1 MNAERA
7 WELKMV
13 EGGNGEDSNGHTAER
28 GNIDRLRDVLFGAE
42 MRDYDSRLQRLEEHL
57 TTVVAE
63 ACAAL
68 QRRSESLEKVV
79 KREMELLTNRLK
91 AERSERCVGIEKLVR
106 SFAEVAKAFEL
117 RIENL
122 DQDCAREI
130 SDLRRQLSEQ
140 SNALRTEIKENR
152 EQVEVDLDREA
163 EQIRGAI
170 TSRDALAEMLSEVA
184 LRKRLHD
191 RFQARAA

>member
-13 EGGNGEDSNGHTAER
+13 ERGNGQDSNGHTAEC

-42 MRDYDSRLQRLEEHL
+42 MRDYDSRLQRLDEHL

-68 QRRSESLEKVV
+68 QRRSEGLEKVV

-106 SFAEVAKAFEL
+106 SLAEVAKAFEL

-130 SDLRRQLSEQ
+130 RDLHRQLSEE
-140 SNALRTEIKENR
+140 SNALRTEIKKNR
-152 EQVEVDLDREA
+152 EQVQVDLDREA

-170 TSRDALAEMLSEVA
+170 TSRDRLAAVICA
-184 LRKRLHD
+184 
-191 RFQARAA
+191 